1 MWLGAIGGAAFWIG
15 FAIGMIGIY
24 PSVYPPGR
32 FSEPIE
38 IAPGTM
44 SGSHAQ
50 FDAGMVVGGVG
61 AAMVVL
67 GLLSVPIAGLRLVL
81 RAARWLLNTV
91 RVRSSSLRP

>member
-1 MWLGAIGGAAFWIG
+1 VWLGAIGGAAFWIG
-15 FAIGMIGIY
+15 FAIWMIGIY
-24 PSVYPPGR
+24 LSVYPPGS

-67 GLLSVPIAGLRLVL
+67 GLPSVATSGLALVV